1 MDVLISAEK
10 WNHSTIEWAMDVN
23 NKYKLGVR
31 TFIKYCL
38 SPTPLTYVSGMI
50 TGLDMDDAL
59 ASFNSA
65 CIFLR
70 SEGLSP
76 LNPLDI
82 APKGLTWKEYMQ
94 IDLRALCLC
103 NSIYMMKGWENSR
116 GARLEHWFA
125 KRIGKTIYYQ

>member
-10 WNHSTIEWAMDVN
+10 WNPSTIEWAKDVN
-23 NKYKLGVR
+23 NKYKLGMTV
-31 TFIKYCL
+31 FIHHCQ
-38 SPTPLTYVSGMI
+38 SATPHTYVSGMI
-50 TGLDMDDAL
+50 TGLDMADVL

-70 SEGLSP
+70 SKGFTP

-94 IDLRALCLC
+94 IDLRALRLC